1 MDSHNRHSY
10 DPRSHNRH
18 SRGST
23 SRRSGSASWVP
34 GAGRSSSRSSVKANE
49 SSSFSASPSTQPS
62 SSSFQSASSPSTTPS
77 SNVSSSF
84 SSTAFSSST
93 SRINWGAQRPN
104 SVAKEP
110 LSEVSG
116 QRRDQTSEV
125 SPAKVAGERS
135 MGWNIA
141 ALVAVGLLVTVFI
154 IMMVRPDTTS
164 STMAINGDTLGPE
177 DETMSQYQ
185 QRSDATLQFETAE
198 SGKADN
204 GSDSAG
210 HQESSGRG
218 AKDSK
223 HWALVTFNPPTT
235 PAKAAEA
242 LDGSNVRVGSVLV
255 GPGVVS
261 GIPNPTPGYPLEKLF
276 SDQVQWANELEDTSN
291 DDEIPGVIVYGT
303 LDQLRAIRKKTFAV
317 EALPSDAVWG
327 RIGVR
332 NPAIAGL
339 EDTPASSQDSAT
351 SQDDVN
357 PITLP
362 SPTGDRGL

>member
-18 SRGST
+18 RRGST
-23 SRRSGSASWVP
+23 SRRSGSGAWVP
-34 GAGRSSSRSSVKANE
+34 GAGRSPSLSSVKADE
-49 SSSFSASPSTQPS
+49 WASPSASPSAQPS
-62 SSSFQSASSPSTTPS
+62 SASFQSASPPSTAPS
-77 SNVSSSF
+77 SNVSSSS

-93 SRINWGAQRPN
+93 SRINWGAQRPG
-104 SVAKEP
+104 SVTKDP
-110 LSEVSG
+110 LSEVSD
-116 QRRDQTSEV
+116 RSRDQTSEA
-125 SPAKVAGERS
+125 SPAKAAGERS

-177 DETMSQYQ
+177 DETMAQYQ
-185 QRSDATLQFETAE
+185 QRSDATLQSETAE
-198 SGKADN
+198 SDKANN
-204 GSDSAG
+204 GSDSTG
-210 HQESSGRG
+210 HQTSSGRG

-235 PAKAAEA
+235 PAKATEA
-242 LDGSNVRVGSVLV
+242 LEGSNVRVGSVLV

-276 SDQVQWANELEDTSN
+276 SDQVEWANELEDTSN

-332 NPAIAGL
+332 NPTIAGV
-339 EDTPASSQDSAT
+339 EDFPNAAQDSTT

-362 SPTGDRGL
+362 SPTGDRRL

>member
-62 SSSFQSASSPSTTPS
+62 SSS
-77 SNVSSSF
+77 
-84 SSTAFSSST
+84 T
-93 SRINWGAQRPN
+93 SRINWGAQRPG

-116 QRRDQTSEV
+116 QHRDQTSEV

-154 IMMVRPDTTS
+154 IMIVRPDTTS
-164 STMAINGDTLGPE
+164 STMAVNGDTLGPE

-185 QRSDATLQFETAE
+185 QRSDATLQSETAE
-198 SGKADN
+198 SDKANN

-210 HQESSGRG
+210 HQTSSGQE

-242 LDGSNVRVGSVLV
+242 LGGSDVRVGSVLV

-276 SDQVQWANELEDTSN
+276 SDQAQWANELEDTSN

-332 NPAIAGL
+332 NPAIAGV
-339 EDTPASSQDSAT
+339 EDPPGSSQDSTT

-362 SPTGDRGL
+362 SPTGDRRL

>member
-1 MDSHNRHSY
+1 MKADEW
-10 DPRSHNRH
+10 
-18 SRGST
+18 
-23 SRRSGSASWVP
+23 AS
-34 GAGRSSSRSSVKANE
+34 S
-49 SSSFSASPSTQPS
+49 SASPSTQPS
-62 SSSFQSASSPSTTPS
+62 STSSQSASSPSTAPT
-77 SNVSSSF
+77 SNVSSS
-84 SSTAFSSST
+84 SSSST
-93 SRINWGAQRPN
+93 SRINWGAQRPG
-104 SVAKEP
+104 SVTKDQS
-110 LSEVSG
+110 SEVSG

-125 SPAKVAGERS
+125 SSAKAAGERS

-164 STMAINGDTLGPE
+164 ATMAINGDTLGPE

-185 QRSDATLQFETAE
+185 QRSDATLQSETAE

-204 GSDSAG
+204 GSDSTG
-210 HQESSGRG
+210 HQKSSGRG

-242 LDGSNVRVGSVLV
+242 LGGSDVRVGSVLV

-303 LDQLRAIRKKTFAV
+303 LDQLRGIRKKTFAV

-332 NPAIAGL
+332 NPAIAGV
-339 EDTPASSQDSAT
+339 EDTPGSSQDSAT

-362 SPTGDRGL
+362 SPTGDRRL